1 MDITEVLKLA
11 DELVFTQTGN
21 HLDYLQEAILQ
32 GTLEGETYAK
42 IAEETYASEGHVR
55 DVGSELW
62 KLLSQG
68 LGKEVSKANFRAVL
82 EKANFYNYSSA
93 IVSDKVTVNNVHL
106 CSEARRSPP
115 HPPQPQSTQTQPHL
129 DLGNAPEIFNFYGR
143 TEELAT
149 LDRAI
154 VADRCRLVAL
164 LGFGGMGKT
173 TLALHLVE
181 QIQNQ
186 FEYVIYRSLRFYS
199 DLGAILSN
207 LLQIFSPD
215 AEIPDRLE
223 TQLSLLLTHLL
234 QSRCLII
241 LDDLQSP
248 LHTGKLAG
256 EDGSVYEDHRLFF
269 KTIAEVTHQSCVLAI
284 ADEKPIAVTTLE
296 KQNYPVRSLVLGG
309 LGDAAKGIL
318 QAQNLSDSETWDNL
332 IHLYHGNPLWLE
344 LTATSIRE
352 LCAGRVAEFLTY
364 QTLVLWEPLQAQLD
378 QKFQRLTLAEKK
390 AIAQLATATQPVTL
404 LHLLQLTQFS
414 AAEFFKVMQSLGRR
428 LFVEIQEREG
438 VTQFFL
444 NPVLREYAKNRGGD

>member
-55 DVGSELW
+55 DVGSDLW
-62 KLLSQG
+62 KLLSEG

-82 EKANFYNYSSA
+82 KKGNFYNYSSA
-93 IVSDKVTVNNVHL
+93 IGRDYVTVNNVHL
-106 CSEARRSPP
+106 CSEARRSPT
-115 HPPQPQSTQTQPHL
+115 HRPQPQPTQTQAHI
-129 DLGNAPEIFNFYGR
+129 DLANAPEIFNFYGR

-154 VADRCRLVAL
+154 VGDRCRLVAL

-173 TLALHLVE
+173 TLALHLIE
-181 QIQNQ
+181 QIQNH

-199 DLGAILSN
+199 DLGAILAN

-223 TQLSLLLTHLL
+223 TQISQLLTHLL

-241 LDDLQSP
+241 LDDLQIP
-248 LHTGKLAG
+248 FHTGKLAG
-256 EDGSVYEDHRLFF
+256 EDGSVYEEHRLFF
-269 KTIAEVTHQSCVLAI
+269 KMIAEVTHQSCVVAI
-284 ADEKPIAVTTLE
+284 ADEKPIAIATLE

-309 LGDAAKGIL
+309 LGDAAKAIL
-318 QAQNLSDSETWDNL
+318 QAQNLSDSETWDQL

-344 LTATSIRE
+344 LTATEIRE

-364 QTLVLWEPLQAQLD
+364 QTLVVWEPLQAQLA
-378 QKFQRLTLAEKK
+378 QKFHRLTVAEKK
-390 AIAQLATATQPVTL
+390 AIAQLATATEPVTL

-414 AAEFFKVMQSLGRR
+414 PAEFFNVMQSLGRR
-428 LFVEIQEREG
+428 FFVEIQEREG

-444 NPVLREYAKNRGGD
+444 NPVLREYAKNRGWD

>member
-11 DELVFTQTGN
+11 DELVFTQMGN

-32 GTLEGETYAK
+32 GTLEGETYSK

-55 DVGSELW
+55 DVGSDLW
-62 KLLSQG
+62 KLLSEG
-68 LGKEVSKANFRAVL
+68 LGKEVSKANF
-82 EKANFYNYSSA
+82 KAILKKGNFYNYSSA
-93 IVSDKVTVNNVHL
+93 IGRDYVTVNNVHL
-106 CSEARRSPP
+106 CSEARRSPT
-115 HPPQPQSTQTQPHL
+115 HPPQTQPTQTQPHL

-143 TEELAT
+143 TDELVT

-154 VADRCRLVAL
+154 VVDRCRLVAL

-173 TLALHLVE
+173 TLALRLIE

-199 DLGAILSN
+199 DLGAILAN

-223 TQLSLLLTHLL
+223 TQLSQLLNHLR
-234 QSRCLII
+234 QSRCLIV
-241 LDDLQSP
+241 LDDLQIP
-248 LHTGKLAG
+248 FNTGKLAG
-256 EDGSVYEDHRLFF
+256 EDGSVYEDYRLFF

-284 ADEKPIAVTTLE
+284 ADEKPIAITTLE
-296 KQNYPVRSLVLGG
+296 KQNYPVRSLVLQG
-309 LGDAAKGIL
+309 LGDAAKAIF
-318 QAQNLSDSETWDNL
+318 QDQNLSDSETWDSL
-332 IHLYHGNPLWLE
+332 INLYHGNPLWLE

-352 LCAGRVAEFLTY
+352 LCGGRVAEFSTY
-364 QTLVLWEPLQAQLD
+364 QTPVLWEPLQAQLD

-414 AAEFFKVMQSLGRR
+414 AAEFFKVMQSLDRR
-428 LFVEIQEREG
+428 FFVEIQEREG

-444 NPVLREYAKNRGGD
+444 NPVLREYAKNRGWD

>member
-62 KLLSQG
+62 KLLSKG
-68 LGKEVSKANFRAVL
+68 LGKEVSKANFKAIL

-93 IVSDKVTVNNVHL
+93 IGRDYVTVNNVHL

-115 HPPQPQSTQTQPHL
+115 HPPQPQATQTQLHL
-129 DLGNAPEIFNFYGR
+129 DLSNAPEIFNFYGR

-154 VADRCRLVAL
+154 VGDRCRLVAL

-173 TLALHLVE
+173 TLALRLVE
-181 QIQNQ
+181 QVKNQ

-199 DLGAILSN
+199 DLGAIAAN

-215 AEIPDRLE
+215 TEIPDRLE
-223 TQLSLLLTHLL
+223 TQLSQLLTHLR

-241 LDDLQSP
+241 LDDLQIPFNS
-248 LHTGKLAG
+248 GKLAG
-256 EDGSVYEDHRLFF
+256 GNGAIYEEYRLFF
-269 KTIAEVTHQSCVLAI
+269 KTIAEVTHQSCIVAI
-284 ADEKPIAVTTLE
+284 ADEKPLAITTLE
-296 KQNYPVRSLVLGG
+296 KQNYPVRSLVLQG
-309 LGDAAKGIL
+309 LGDAAKSIL
-318 QAQNLSDSETWDNL
+318 QDQNLSDSETWDSL
-332 IHLYHGNPLWLE
+332 INLYHGNPLWLE
-344 LTATSIRE
+344 ITATSIRE
-352 LCAGRVAEFLTY
+352 LCGGRVGDFLTY
-364 QTLVLWEPLQAQLD
+364 KTPVLWEPLQAQLD
-378 QKFQRLTLAEKK
+378 QKFQRLTLPEKK
-390 AIAQLATATQPVTL
+390 AIAQLSTATEPVIL
-404 LHLLQLTQFS
+404 MHLLQLTQLS
-414 AAEFFKVMQSLGRR
+414 AAEFFKVMQSLDRR

-444 NPVLREYAKNRGGD
+444 NPVLREYAKSWGLD